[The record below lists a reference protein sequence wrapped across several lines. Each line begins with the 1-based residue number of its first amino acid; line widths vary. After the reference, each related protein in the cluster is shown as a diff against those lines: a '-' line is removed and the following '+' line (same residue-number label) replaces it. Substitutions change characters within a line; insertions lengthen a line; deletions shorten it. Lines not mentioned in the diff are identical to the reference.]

1 MTTTQAPQFPNEQR
15 PRRAEVEQWDSVAK
29 LAKLYSW
36 LTLGAVVFGIGVAH
50 KVLFTGESW
59 TSCGDNVWCTLA
71 FHLHEVPFIAFITW
85 VAIYGLTRLSR
96 ATARRYESLVA
107 FANVVQLV
115 FALFEILLLLDSLR
129 REAPAAESVM
139 LAMVA
144 AILLFGSGFGLA
156 VRFRIDGY
164 LHPPFDPRFE
174 HPGSERELLALVK
187 RAYNEG
193 RTLRVRGA
201 EHSVNAA
208 IYSDDSQGAIN
219 VQLDRYTKVVRWDPA
234 RMRVTVQAG
243 CHLGID
249 PHDPS
254 SNSQNSLLWQL
265 ERRGWALPDLG
276 GITHQTVSGFLS
288 TGSMG
293 GTTQYDVGESVA
305 AIRLIDG
312 TGKIHDLAPNPD
324 DPNDEQVN
332 PFYAAGVSMG
342 LLGVISEVTFQCVP
356 RYDIIGT
363 QDSTTTA
370 GCAISLFE
378 PGATG
383 LEAFFG
389 RTPYSRLLWWPQS
402 GVDKMQVWQAR
413 RTIPSDESTTHE
425 HGKFEPKPFLSLPEG
440 DAVQALINGFY
451 ELVSHDRPPYEPSTE
466 SLVKTVLKAL
476 LRDESVRFWD
486 YWLTGLPMDN
496 QISDTFMP
504 TEFTELFIDIQKS
517 HEVMRVLRDFYA
529 HDAGMERTGPY
540 ACEIYPAKRS
550 RFWLSP
556 SYGMDTIRIDVFW
569 FKTALGSPEL
579 SFYPQYWELLKG
591 FDFRFHWGK
600 YLSDPKSSTG
610 SDYIRRQF
618 PMFDKFMALREE
630 LDPRGVFLTTYW
642 REHLGIA
649 SSRPKATRAKLSAVA
664 ARGV

>member
-1 MTTTQAPQFPNEQR
+1 VITGTQAPQFPNERR
-15 PRRAEVEQWDSVAK
+15 PERAEAEQWEKVERFARF
-29 LAKLYSW
+29 YSW
-36 LTLGAVVFGIGVAH
+36 LTLGAVLFGVAVAH

-59 TSCGDNVWCTLA
+59 TTCGDDPYCTLA

-85 VAIYGLTRLSR
+85 VAIYGLVRLTR
-96 ATARRYESLVA
+96 ATAHRYDALVA

-129 REAPAAESVM
+129 REAPVAESVL
-139 LAMVA
+139 LALVA
-144 AILLFGSGFGLA
+144 AVLLVGAGLGLA
-156 VRFRIDGY
+156 LRFRVDGY

-174 HPGSERELLALVK
+174 HPGSERELVALVK
-187 RAYNEG
+187 RAYAEG

-208 IYSDDSQGAIN
+208 IYADEGQGAIN
-219 VQLDRYTKVVRWDPA
+219 VQLDRYTQIVRWDPA

-249 PHDPS
+249 PNNPGS
-254 SNSQNSLLWQL
+254 TSKNSLLWQL

-293 GTTQYDVGESVA
+293 GTTQYDVGESVVG
-305 AIRLIDG
+305 IRLIDG

-324 DPNDEQVN
+324 AADDDQVN

-356 RYDIIGT
+356 RYDIIGS
-363 QDSTTTA
+363 QDTTTTE

-378 PGATG
+378 PGDTG
-383 LEAFFG
+383 LAAFFG
-389 RTPYSRLLWWPQS
+389 RTPYSRLLWWPQHQ
-402 GVDKMQVWQAR
+402 VDKMQVWQAR
-413 RTIPSDESTTHE
+413 RTVPSDEPNTHE
-425 HGKFEPKPFLSLPEG
+425 DGRFEPKPFVSLPGG
-440 DAVQALINGFY
+440 DAAQALVNGFY
-451 ELVSHDRPPYEPSTE
+451 ELVSHDRPPYEHATASFVR
-466 SLVKTVLKAL
+466 SVLNTL
-476 LRDESVRFWD
+476 LPNESVRFWD

-504 TEFTELFIDIQKS
+504 TEFTELFIDIRKS
-517 HEVMRVLRDFYA
+517 HEVMRVLRDFYSS
-529 HDAGMERTGPY
+529 DAGMERTGPY

-556 SYGMDTIRIDVFW
+556 SYGIDTIRVDVFW
-569 FKTALGSPEL
+569 FKTAIGSPEL
-579 SFYPQYWELLKG
+579 EFYPQYWELFMP

-610 SDYIRRQF
+610 SAYIRRQF
-618 PMFDKFMALREE
+618 PMWDKFMALREQ
-630 LDPRGVFLTTYW
+630 LDPRGVFLTAYW
-642 REHLGIA
+642 REHLGIGLEQVRVA
-649 SSRPKATRAKLSAVA
+649 KRRGAAVRA
-664 ARGV
+664 